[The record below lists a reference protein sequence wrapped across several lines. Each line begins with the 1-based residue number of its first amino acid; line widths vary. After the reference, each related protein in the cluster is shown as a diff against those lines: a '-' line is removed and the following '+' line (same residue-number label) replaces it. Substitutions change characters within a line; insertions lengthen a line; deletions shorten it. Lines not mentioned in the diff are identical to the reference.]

1 MTRRDW
7 DNTGSRAIGAF
18 LNGDE
23 LGTQD
28 AHGEELRDDSFL
40 LLFNAHF
47 EEITFRLPARRFATR
62 WEIVLA
68 TGQCQAERLVPGA
81 DVLLESRSLV
91 LLRRV

>member
-1 MTRRDW
+1 M
-7 DNTGSRAIGAF
+7 
-18 LNGDE
+18 
-23 LGTQD
+23 
-28 AHGEELRDDSFL
+28 RDDSFL

-68 TGQCQAERLVPGA
+68 TGSCEAERLVPGG
-81 DVLLESRSLV
+81 DVLVDSRSLA